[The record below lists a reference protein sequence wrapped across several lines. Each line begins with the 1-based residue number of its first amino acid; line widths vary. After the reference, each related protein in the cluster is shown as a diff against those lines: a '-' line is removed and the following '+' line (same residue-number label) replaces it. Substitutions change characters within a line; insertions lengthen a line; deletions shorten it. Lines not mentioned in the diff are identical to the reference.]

1 MKLVVLDGY
10 TLNPGDLSWQSLNA
24 VGDLTVHE
32 RTSPDQVAERIAGAT
47 MVFTNK
53 TPLREEVLRRP
64 SSSSLKYIGV
74 LATGYNVIDTEVA
87 RQLGI
92 VVCNAPNY
100 GTDSVAQMTFAL
112 LLELC
117 HHTQEHSEAVR
128 NGEWTKSPD
137 FSFWKHP
144 LIELTGKT
152 MGIIGYGTIGGKVA
166 QIARSFGM
174 TVLASTSKKPGS
186 PPEFYEWMEPADL
199 LVKSD
204 VVSIHCPLTPKTQ
217 GLINKESLRT
227 MKSSA
232 FLINTSRGP
241 IIDDAA
247 LAEALNAGIIAG
259 AGLDVLSIEPPP
271 PGNPLFKARNC
282 IITPHM
288 AWATTEARKRL
299 MTIVVNN
306 AEAFRRGTPINVV
319 NK

>member
-24 VGDLTVHE
+24 VGDLTVYD
-32 RTSPDQVAERIAGAT
+32 RTSPDQVAERVAGAT

-53 TPLREEVLRRP
+53 APLREDVLRKTP
-64 SSSSLKYIGV
+64 SLKYIGV
-74 LATGYNVIDTEVA
+74 LATGYNVVDTEVA

-92 VVCNAPNY
+92 VVSNAPNY
-100 GTDSVAQMTFAL
+100 GTDSVAQLAFAL

-117 HHTQEHSEAVR
+117 HHTQEHSAAVR
-128 NGEWTKSPD
+128 CGEWTKSPD
-137 FSFWKHP
+137 FSFWKYP
-144 LIELTGKT
+144 LVELTGKT
-152 MGIIGYGTIGGKVA
+152 MGIVGYGTIGRKVA

-174 TVLASTSKKPGS
+174 NVLASTSTKPET
-186 PPEFYEWMEPADL
+186 PPEFYEWTLPAEI

-217 GLINKESLRT
+217 GLINKESIRT
-227 MKSSA
+227 MKSTA

-241 IIDDAA
+241 IVDDVA
-247 LAEALNAGIIAG
+247 LAEALNAGVIAG

-271 PGNPLFKARNC
+271 PGNPLFKAKNC

-288 AWATTEARKRL
+288 AWATIEARKRL

-306 AEAFRRGTPINVV
+306 AEAFRRGTPVNVV